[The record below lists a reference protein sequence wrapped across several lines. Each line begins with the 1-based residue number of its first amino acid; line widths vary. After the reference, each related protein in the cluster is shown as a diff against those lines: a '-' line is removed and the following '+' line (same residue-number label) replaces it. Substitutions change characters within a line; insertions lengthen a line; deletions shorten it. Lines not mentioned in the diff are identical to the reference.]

1 MASFRQ
7 VNERH
12 VSAEV
17 ELMLWSPRLDLIALA
32 LKQGDVALHR
42 LSWKRV
48 WLRTPPGDKEHDVA
62 VLSLA
67 WRPDGKILAI
77 GYSTGTIILCN
88 VENSDIVHTLTLS
101 CGVTCLCWSS
111 DGTTA
116 EDTELQ
122 SRILYRDF
130 SSAYLPKLPSLNKSY
145 GCTSSAKSVEE
156 NVDDC
161 KMLKGQ
167 EDFNILVVGLANG
180 SVSLYAYGVLLCLD
194 FEVTL
199 ADRTGEHTKRVI
211 SAWLSDHFSKLT
223 VVVESERDGAGRC
236 MYLHVYNVP
245 QLREKRGELRM
256 VALKYGQIASLATY
270 LTSTMSSI
278 KEAWEDILLEVDS
291 KLANYAQEKR
301 RTSSGTV
308 SDDFLELLMFGT
320 PSDALEKF
328 LVHDLTEKGL
338 KKLGHSIE
346 LCYSNV
352 QKYVLKQ
359 LQGVTQA
366 VYFHLADLQG
376 MALWEDRFGALGLRS
391 AAVTNALGCTGSFLL
406 KLAELLQVIEVSIR
420 NFKAFFR
427 WLYVV
432 ILRLSDDSVPPEV
445 TRISQQEIVF
455 VAEFLKENF
464 AVEWSEE
471 NRLSFSLERVGQYLK
486 DEPLVFPLPAHLN
499 AWLKFLEQN
508 PAVLNLAIPH
518 HSKSSLVQEHK
529 QLDRAATDAFV
540 GLTDALR
547 PSVSM
552 EAQVAL
558 ATMTHPERLSVLS
571 HVTSSKDDCIYTSF
585 VPCRTTG
592 QDLYLVKH
600 VTATGEFFVAR
611 LYFEKFRHIAD
622 GSDAKCYVVLD
633 AQFYNED
640 VLSVLMCKDG
650 EHTDSNVPLLVQL
663 GLKHVQNYFK
673 PLQRCVP
680 HHVILVEMGIQP
692 TDAANCL
699 EKMDFRRLEK
709 MRAASF
715 AVSGARNVVC
725 VLFHSR
731 RRVRTFEMDV
741 EEEDDETGDE
751 DEEDKDAKF
760 TAEKDITDFQDDD
773 KENSF

>member
-48 WLRTPPGDKEHDVA
+48 WLRSPPGGKEHDVS

-77 GYSTGTIILCN
+77 GYST
-88 VENSDIVHTLTLS
+88 
-101 CGVTCLCWSS
+101 
-111 DGTTA
+111 
-116 EDTELQ
+116 
-122 SRILYRDF
+122 
-130 SSAYLPKLPSLNKSY
+130 AYLPRLPNLNKSY

-156 NVDDC
+156 NVDDS
-161 KMLKGQ
+161 KMLKEQ

-180 SVSLYAYGVLLCLD
+180 SVSLYAY
-194 FEVTL
+194 
-199 ADRTGEHTKRVI
+199 
-211 SAWLSDHFSKLT
+211 DHFSRLT
-223 VVVESERDGAGRC
+223 VVIESERDGTGKC
-236 MYLHVYNVP
+236 MYLHVYNMP
-245 QLREKRGELRM
+245 QLREKQGELRIL
-256 VALKYGQIASLATY
+256 ALKYGQVASLAGY
-270 LTSTMSSI
+270 LASTMSSI

-328 LVHDLTEKGL
+328 L
-338 KKLGHSIE
+338 
-346 LCYSNV
+346 
-352 QKYVLKQ
+352 KYVLKQ

-366 VYFHLADLQG
+366 IYFHLADLQG
-376 MALWEDRFGALGLRS
+376 MALWEDKFGSLGLS
-391 AAVTNALGCTGSFLL
+391 STAVANALGCTGSYLL

-427 WLYVV
+427 WLYMV
-432 ILRLSDDSVPPEV
+432 ILRLSDDTVPLEV

-471 NRLSFSLERVGQYLK
+471 DRLSFSLERVGQYLK

-529 QLDRAATDAFV
+529 QLESAAEGAFV

-547 PSVSM
+547 PCVLKA
-552 EAQVAL
+552 AQVAL
-558 ATMTHPERLSVLS
+558 ATIVQPDRLYVLS
-571 HVTSSKDDCIYTSF
+571 HVTSGKDDCIYSSF
-585 VPCRTTG
+585 VPCRSTG
-592 QDLYLVKH
+592 QDLYLVK
-600 VTATGEFFVAR
+600 
-611 LYFEKFRHIAD
+611 
-622 GSDAKCYVVLD
+622 
-633 AQFYNED
+633 
-640 VLSVLMCKDG
+640 
-650 EHTDSNVPLLVQL
+650 
-663 GLKHVQNYFK
+663 
-673 PLQRCVP
+673 
-680 HHVILVEMGIQP
+680 
-692 TDAANCL
+692 
-699 EKMDFRRLEK
+699 
-709 MRAASF
+709 
-715 AVSGARNVVC
+715 
-725 VLFHSR
+725 
-731 RRVRTFEMDV
+731 RVRTFEMDV

>member
-48 WLRTPPGDKEHDVA
+48 WLRTPPDGKERDVA
-62 VLSLA
+62 VWSLA

-88 VENSDIVHTLTLS
+88 VENSDIVHTLVLS
-101 CGVTCLCWSS
+101 VGVTCLCWSS

-116 EDTELQ
+116 EDSELQ
-122 SRILYRDF
+122 SRLLFRDF
-130 SSAYLPKLPSLNKSY
+130 SSAYLPKLPKLNKSY
-145 GCTSSAKSVEE
+145 GCTSSMKLIEE
-156 NVDDC
+156 NADDC
-161 KMLKGQ
+161 KMLKEQ
-167 EDFNILVVGLANG
+167 EDFNILVVGLAN
-180 SVSLYAYGVLLCLD
+180 D
-194 FEVTL
+194 T
-199 ADRTGEHTKRVI
+199 
-211 SAWLSDHFSKLT
+211 FSKLT
-223 VVVESERDGAGRC
+223 VTIESERDGAGKFMC
-236 MYLHVYNVP
+236 LHVYNMP
-245 QLREKRGELRM
+245 LLRDKWGELRL
-256 VALKYGQIASLATY
+256 VALKYGQVASLATY
-270 LTSTMSSI
+270 LTSTISSI
-278 KEAWEDILLEVDS
+278 KETWEDILLEVDS

-366 VYFHLADLQG
+366 IYFHLADLQG
-376 MALWEDRFGALGLRS
+376 MARWEDRFGALGLRS
-391 AAVTNALGCTGSFLL
+391 EAVTNALGCTGSFLL
-406 KLAELLQVIEVSIR
+406 KVAELLQVIEVSIR

-432 ILRLSDDSVPPEV
+432 ILRLSDDTVPPEV

-471 NRLSFSLERVGQYLK
+471 NR
-486 DEPLVFPLPAHLN
+486 
-499 AWLKFLEQN
+499 
-508 PAVLNLAIPH
+508 
-518 HSKSSLVQEHK
+518 
-529 QLDRAATDAFV
+529 
-540 GLTDALR
+540 
-547 PSVSM
+547 
-552 EAQVAL
+552 
-558 ATMTHPERLSVLS
+558 
-571 HVTSSKDDCIYTSF
+571 
-585 VPCRTTG
+585 
-592 QDLYLVKH
+592 
-600 VTATGEFFVAR
+600 
-611 LYFEKFRHIAD
+611 
-622 GSDAKCYVVLD
+622 
-633 AQFYNED
+633 
-640 VLSVLMCKDG
+640 
-650 EHTDSNVPLLVQL
+650 
-663 GLKHVQNYFK
+663 
-673 PLQRCVP
+673 
-680 HHVILVEMGIQP
+680 
-692 TDAANCL
+692 
-699 EKMDFRRLEK
+699 
-709 MRAASF
+709 
-715 AVSGARNVVC
+715 
-725 VLFHSR
+725 
-731 RRVRTFEMDV
+731 RVRTFEMDV

-760 TAEKDITDFQDDD
+760 TAEKSITDFQDDD

>member
-48 WLRTPPGDKEHDVA
+48 WLRTPPGGKEHDVA

-101 CGVTCLCWSS
+101 CGITCLCWSS

-116 EDTELQ
+116 EDAELQ

-130 SSAYLPKLPSLNKSY
+130 SAAYLPKLPSLNKSY

-161 KMLKGQ
+161 KMLKEQ
-167 EDFNILVVGLANG
+167 EDFNILVVGLENG

-194 FEVTL
+194 FEVVL
-199 ADRTGEHTKRVI
+199 ADCTGEHTKRVI
-211 SAWLSDHFSKLT
+211 SAWLSDHFSRLT

-236 MYLHVYNVP
+236 MYLHVYNMP

-256 VALKYGQIASLATY
+256 VALKYGQIASLVTY

-391 AAVTNALGCTGSFLL
+391 AAVMNALGCTGSFLL

-499 AWLKFLEQN
+499 AWLKFLEHN

-529 QLDRAATDAFV
+529 QLERAAADAFV

-547 PSVSM
+547 PCVSK
-552 EAQVAL
+552 EAQITL
-558 ATMTHPERLSVLS
+558 AAMAHPERLSVLS

-585 VPCRTTG
+585 VPCRTTR

-600 VTATGEFFVAR
+600 VTATGEFFAAR

-622 GSDAKCYVVLD
+622 GGDAKCYVVLD

-640 VLSVLMCKDG
+640 VLSVLMCKEG

-673 PLQRCVP
+673 PLQRCAP